1 MTEQTEDSATKNSAT
16 HGSATH
22 GSATHGSAA
31 DDSAADDSAADDRAA
46 DDRAPTGGET
56 ANDVS
61 APADG
66 DTAAEV
72 DFIAAERLI
81 FFTDAVA
88 AIAMTLLA
96 FDLRVPRFTGNSNG
110 AALTALWGEPYR
122 LGYLTF
128 LISFVVIGSHWRAH
142 HRLFRNVSKL
152 DGRIISLNMVWL
164 LMIVIM
170 PFATRVLSG
179 TGAFGIRFGL
189 YAVIQVVTMLTAL
202 LMSRHIRANE
212 LLRPGAQR
220 PVPADYDATLL
231 TGAAMFAI
239 SIPVAF
245 VSPWAFAIWIASAP
259 AARLV
264 RRLRRRD

>member
-1 MTEQTEDSATKNSAT
+1 MTEQTEDSATDNGETQETANRETATQSSAT
-16 HGSATH
+16 
-22 GSATHGSAA
+22 
-31 DDSAADDSAADDRAA
+31 DDRAT
-46 DDRAPTGGET
+46 DDRATDDRPTDDSQPEAGEI
-56 ANDVS
+56 
-61 APADG
+61 
-66 DTAAEV
+66 AAEV
-72 DFIAAERLI
+72 EFMAAERLI

-96 FDLRVPRFTGNSNG
+96 FDLRAPDIAHMSNG
-110 AALTALWGEPYR
+110 AALAALWAEPYR

-142 HRLFRNVSKL
+142 HRLFRHVSKL
-152 DGRIISLNMVWL
+152 DSRIISLNMLWL

-179 TGAFGIRFGL
+179 TGAFGIRFSL
-189 YAVIQVVTMLTAL
+189 YAIIQVITMLTAL
-202 LMSRHIRANE
+202 LMSRHIRAND
-212 LLRPGAQR
+212 LLRPGAPQ
-220 PVPADYDATLL
+220 PVPKDYDATLL

-245 VSPWAFAIWIASAP
+245 VSPWAFAIWVASAP

-264 RRLRRRD
+264 RRLREID

>member
-1 MTEQTEDSATKNSAT
+1 MTEQTEDGITQDSATESSETQATAAHETATPDSAT
-16 HGSATH
+16 DGSATH
-22 GSATHGSAA
+22 
-31 DDSAADDSAADDRAA
+31 DSAIHDRQPEAGA
-46 DDRAPTGGET
+46 I
-56 ANDVS
+56 
-61 APADG
+61 
-66 DTAAEV
+66 AAEV
-72 DFIAAERLI
+72 DFMAAERLI
-81 FFTDAVA
+81 FFTDAVV

-96 FDLRVPRFTGNSNG
+96 FDLRSPRITGNSNS
-110 AALTALWGEPYR
+110 AALAALWDPNR
-122 LGYLTF
+122 LGYLAF

-142 HRLFRNVSKL
+142 HRLFRHVSKL
-152 DGRIISLNMVWL
+152 DGRIISLNMLWL

-179 TGAFGIRFGL
+179 EGAFGIMFAL

-212 LLRPGAQR
+212 LLRPGAPGR
-220 PVPADYDATLL
+220 VPTDYDATLL

-245 VSPWAFAIWIASAP
+245 VSPWAFAIWVASAP

-264 RRLRRRD
+264 RRVRRRD